1 MECVELLQ
9 VSSTPQRQVLA
20 IYNRLTPLDFSRFPT
35 VSLLFPY
42 CSLPS
47 LLQCART
54 GLQEGAVPIE
64 LVAED
69 LRWAG
74 ASLGRIGGSIDP
86 EDILDAIFL
95 EFCIGK

>member
-1 MECVELLQ
+1 MGHEEPAFVTRERHRTHLVECVE
-9 VSSTPQRQVLA
+9 
-20 IYNRLTPLDFSRFPT
+20 
-35 VSLLFPY
+35 
-42 CSLPS
+42 